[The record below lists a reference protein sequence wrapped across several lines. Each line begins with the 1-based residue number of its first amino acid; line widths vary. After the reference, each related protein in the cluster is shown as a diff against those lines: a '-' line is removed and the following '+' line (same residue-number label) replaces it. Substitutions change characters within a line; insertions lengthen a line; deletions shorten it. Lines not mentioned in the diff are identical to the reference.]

1 MNRFGLMAAWGS
13 WPRRPWARSATSRTR
28 PGKAACQR
36 AEDAVK
42 TFHPLAGVIISG
54 GNPVIGS
61 GGTLGGFGHFFVSAR
76 INVVKVALPST
87 NQADTT
93 STSGVIP
100 APVVEAG
107 IGIWKG
113 LGGGFL
119 AVDGLASATL
129 LPTTQVANLSVD
141 SSATKIGKLALGL
154 GYGARIGIIKG
165 SFLIPSVSLSV
176 MRRSLPRLRY
186 GTLGS
191 SASTD
196 SAFSF
201 DTDLHATNFRLT
213 AGMHLLLLDV
223 AAGVGYDIYTST
235 AHVNYYNTLITT
247 AADTLNLNN
256 KREVVFLDAGIN
268 LILLKVVGEIGYQTG
283 KDQQLTTN
291 YSGFDPK
298 AGHVFGGV
306 GVRISF

>member
-1 MNRFGLMAAWGS
+1 MNRFGLLATFGMLAAAPLG
-13 WPRRPWARSATSRTR
+13 AQCNIVYA

-61 GGTLGGFGHFFVSAR
+61 GATLGGFGHFFVSAR

-87 NQADTT
+87 NQADTA

-129 LPTTQVANLSVD
+129 LPTTQVASLSVD
-141 SSATKIGKLALGL
+141 SNATKIGKLALGL

-176 MRRSLPRLRY
+176 MRRSLPRIRY

-191 SASTD
+191 SVSSD

-213 AGMHLLLLDV
+213 AGMHLLLLDL
-223 AAGVGYDIYTST
+223 AAGVGYDVYTST
-235 AHVNYYNTLITT
+235 AHVNYYSSLVTT

-268 LILLKVVGEIGYQTG
+268 LILLKVVGEVGYQTG

-306 GVRISF
+306 GVRFSF